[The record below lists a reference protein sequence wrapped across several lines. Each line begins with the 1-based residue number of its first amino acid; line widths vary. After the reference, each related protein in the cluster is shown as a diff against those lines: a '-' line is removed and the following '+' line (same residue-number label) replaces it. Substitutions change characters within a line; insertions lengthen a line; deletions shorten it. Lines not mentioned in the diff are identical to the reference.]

1 MEFKGIRAQYEAL
14 KDRIEPAALSALSQG
29 DYILGAKVGK
39 LEHELASYA
48 GRRHCV
54 TCGNGTDALILAM
67 MLQGIGAGD
76 GVLMPAFTCFAPAA
90 AVLARAAVPIL
101 VDIDTDTFNMSP
113 KSLEDAIGDSMADG
127 CTLPKA
133 AIAIDMFGLPADF
146 HKIWPIAKRHG
157 LALIEDAAQGLGGS
171 LGGRMACSFGD
182 LAITSFYPGKPL
194 SCAGDGGAVFTDSD
208 EDASALRSLRT
219 FGSTCE
225 DRYVNVRAGVNS
237 RLDTVQAAILLEK
250 LGPFREAELPKMS
263 SIASIYGD
271 SLRDFVRVP
280 RVPEGFSTSWAQ
292 YTIMTQSRSERDGLK
307 RHLDR
312 LGVPSVVHYP
322 LPLHLQGAMRGRFA
336 QPVSLEES
344 ERAASCSI
352 SLPIH
357 AYLSD
362 CDIYAVIGAV
372 ISYYRSR

>member
-14 KDRIEPAALSALSQG
+14 KDSIEPAALSALLQG
-29 DYILGAKVGK
+29 DYILGAQVEK

-48 GRRHCV
+48 GRQHCV
-54 TCGNGTDALILAM
+54 ACGNGTDALILAM
-67 MLQGIGAGD
+67 MLKGIGSGD

-101 VDIDTDTFNMSP
+101 VDIDAETFNMSP
-113 KSLEDAIGDSMADG
+113 KSLENAIGEAMADG
-127 CTLPKA
+127 STLPKA
-133 AIAIDMFGLPADF
+133 ALVIDMFGLPADF
-146 HKIWPIAKRHG
+146 PKIDSIVRSHG
-157 LALIEDAAQGLGGS
+157 LVLIEDAAQGLGGS
-171 LGGRMACSFGD
+171 IGGRMACSFGD

-194 SCAGDGGAVFTDSD
+194 SCAGDGGAVFADSD

-219 FGSTCE
+219 FGSTSE
-225 DRYVNVRAGVNS
+225 DRYVNARAGVNS
-237 RLDTVQAAILLEK
+237 RLDTVQAAILIEK
-250 LGPFREAELPKMS
+250 IGPLREAELPKMS

-271 SLRDFVRVP
+271 SLRDFVKVP

-292 YTIMTQSRSERDGLK
+292 YTIMTESRSERDGLK
-307 RHLDR
+307 SHLDR
-312 LGVPSVVHYP
+312 LGVPSAVHYP
-322 LPLHLQGAMRGRFA
+322 LPLHFQGAMRGRFF
-336 QPVSLEES
+336 QPVRLEES
-344 ERAASCSI
+344 EKSAACSL

-362 CDIYAVIGAV
+362 CDIDTVIGAV